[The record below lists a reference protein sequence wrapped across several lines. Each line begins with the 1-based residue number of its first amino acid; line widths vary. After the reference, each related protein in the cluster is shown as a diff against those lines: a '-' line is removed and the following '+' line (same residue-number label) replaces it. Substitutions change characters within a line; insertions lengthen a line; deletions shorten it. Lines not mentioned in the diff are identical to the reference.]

1 MCDVSIQPVVSG
13 VIMHAVEVSACA
25 RSPFGETMRSPD
37 SGDTQYVRSVIL
49 NGNID
54 RDTAN
59 AGGIGVRP
67 LCSKRDVMI

>member
-1 MCDVSIQPVVSG
+1 
-13 VIMHAVEVSACA
+13 
-25 RSPFGETMRSPD
+25 MRSPD